1 MTNIGRKMAKRSKN
15 ASGAIVSKIPL
26 PASDTPL
33 VIDLPD
39 GQKIVIGK
47 MSRGSIVEVA
57 TWRGTGRPDSRTN
70 RLILGVGS
78 TQAEGDTPT
87 PTPETSS
94 KVSNRWLEAKTFIA
108 KFDFQPI
115 VSTIKGLKS
124 NVNKQIAV
132 VRKNDNEEFSSDV
145 DIEEWLKKI
154 KGRTESKLNA
164 ANKSPKRTTSTQN
177 KAKKTGA
184 KKRKTS
190 K

>member
-1 MTNIGRKMAKRSKN
+1 MAKKNQN

-78 TQAEGDTPT
+78 TQAEGDAPA
-87 PTPETSS
+87 PTPEASS
-94 KVSNRWLEAKTFIA
+94 KANNKWLEAKALIT
-108 KFDFQPI
+108 KFDLKPVI
-115 VSTIKGLKS
+115 SAIRGLKS

-164 ANKSPKRTTSTQN
+164 ANKSPKRSTTSQN
-177 KAKKTGA
+177 KAKKPGA
-184 KKRKTS
+184 KKRKTT

>member
-1 MTNIGRKMAKRSKN
+1 MAKKNQN

-78 TQAEGDTPT
+78 TQAEGDAPA
-87 PTPETSS
+87 PTPEASS
-94 KVSNRWLEAKTFIA
+94 KVNNKWLEAKALMT
-108 KFDFQPI
+108 KFDLKPVI
-115 VSTIKGLKS
+115 SAIRGLKS

-164 ANKSPKRTTSTQN
+164 ANKSPKRSTTSQN
-177 KAKKTGA
+177 KAKKPGA
-184 KKRKTS
+184 KKRKTT

>member
-1 MTNIGRKMAKRSKN
+1 MAKKNQN

-78 TQAEGDTPT
+78 TQAEGDAPA
-87 PTPETSS
+87 PA
-94 KVSNRWLEAKTFIA
+94 VGRWAPRPSRPRHRRPRSAGRRRRSWSRGCPAPPAPSRRRRAPAAAATERVPALRVRRCRGRSGRPAG
-108 KFDFQPI
+108 PRPGPGR
-115 VSTIKGLKS
+115 STALIH
-124 NVNKQIAV
+124 
-132 VRKNDNEEFSSDV
+132 
-145 DIEEWLKKI
+145 
-154 KGRTESKLNA
+154 
-164 ANKSPKRTTSTQN
+164 P
-177 KAKKTGA
+177 
-184 KKRKTS
+184 
-190 K
+190 

>member
-1 MTNIGRKMAKRSKN
+1 MAKKNQN

-78 TQAEGDTPT
+78 TQAEGDAPA
-87 PTPETSS
+87 PTPEASS
-94 KVSNRWLEAKTFIA
+94 KVNNKWLEAKALMT
-108 KFDFQPI
+108 KFDLKPVI
-115 VSTIKGLKS
+115 SAIRGLKS

-164 ANKSPKRTTSTQN
+164 ANKSPKRSTISQN
-177 KAKKTGA
+177 KAKKPGA
-184 KKRKTS
+184 KKRKTT

>member
-1 MTNIGRKMAKRSKN
+1 MAKKNQN

-78 TQAEGDTPT
+78 TQAEGDAPA
-87 PTPETSS
+87 PTPEASS
-94 KVSNRWLEAKTFIA
+94 KVNNKWLEAKALMT
-108 KFDFQPI
+108 KFDLKPVI
-115 VSTIKGLKS
+115 SAIRGLKS

-164 ANKSPKRTTSTQN
+164 ANKSPKRSTTSQN
-177 KAKKTGA
+177 KAKKPGA
-184 KKRKTS
+184 KKRKTA

>member
-1 MTNIGRKMAKRSKN
+1 MTNLGRKMAKRNQN
-15 ASGAIVSKIPL
+15 ASEAIVSKIPL

-47 MSRGSIVEVA
+47 MSRGSIIEVA

-78 TQAEGDTPT
+78 TQAESDPSV
-87 PTPETSS
+87 PTPETTS
-94 KVSNRWLEAKTFIA
+94 KVSNKWLEAKALIT
-108 KFDFQPI
+108 KLDMKPI
-115 VSTIKGLKS
+115 MNFIKGLKS

-154 KGRTESKLNA
+154 NGRSESKFNA
-164 ANKSPKRTTSTQN
+164 AIKSPKKSTPSQN
-177 KAKKTGA
+177 KPKKA
-184 KKRKTS
+184 ASKKRKTG

>member
-1 MTNIGRKMAKRSKN
+1 MAKKNQN

-78 TQAEGDTPT
+78 TQAEGDAPA
-87 PTPETSS
+87 PTPEASS
-94 KVSNRWLEAKTFIA
+94 KVNNKWLEAKTLMT
-108 KFDFQPI
+108 KFDLKPVI
-115 VSTIKGLKS
+115 SAIRGLKS

-164 ANKSPKRTTSTQN
+164 ANKSPKRSTTSQN
-177 KAKKTGA
+177 KAKKPGA
-184 KKRKTS
+184 KKRKTT

>member
-1 MTNIGRKMAKRSKN
+1 MAKRSKN

-94 KVSNRWLEAKTFIA
+94 KVSNKWLEAKTFIA

>member
-1 MTNIGRKMAKRSKN
+1 MAKRSKN

-94 KVSNRWLEAKTFIA
+94 KVSNKWLEAKTFIA

-164 ANKSPKRTTSTQN
+164 GNKSPKRTTSTQN

>member
-1 MTNIGRKMAKRSKN
+1 MTNIGRKMAKKNQN

-78 TQAEGDTPT
+78 TQAEGDAPA
-87 PTPETSS
+87 PTPEASS
-94 KVSNRWLEAKTFIA
+94 KVNNKWLEAKSLMT
-108 KFDFQPI
+108 KFDLKPVI
-115 VSTIKGLKS
+115 SAIRGLKS

-164 ANKSPKRTTSTQN
+164 ANKSPKRSTTSQN
-177 KAKKTGA
+177 KAKKPGA
-184 KKRKTS
+184 KKRKTT

>member
-1 MTNIGRKMAKRSKN
+1 MAKRSKN

>member
-1 MTNIGRKMAKRSKN
+1 MAKKNQN

-47 MSRGSIVEVA
+47 MSKGSIVEVA

-78 TQAEGDTPT
+78 TPAEGDTPS

-94 KVSNRWLEAKTFIA
+94 KINNKWLEAKVLIT
-108 KFDFQPI
+108 KFDLKPVI
-115 VSTIKGLKS
+115 SAIKGLKS

-154 KGRTESKLNA
+154 KGRTESKLNT
-164 ANKSPKRTTSTQN
+164 ANKRPKRSTTAQN
-177 KAKKTGA
+177 KTKKPGA
-184 KKRKTS
+184 KKHKTT

>member
-1 MTNIGRKMAKRSKN
+1 MTNIGRKMAKRNQN

-94 KVSNRWLEAKTFIA
+94 KVSNKWLEAKAFIA

-115 VSTIKGLKS
+115 ISTIKGLKS

-164 ANKSPKRTTSTQN
+164 ANKRPKRTTSTQN

>member
-1 MTNIGRKMAKRSKN
+1 MAKKN
-15 ASGAIVSKIPL
+15 QNTSGAIVSKIPL

-78 TQAEGDTPT
+78 TQAEGDAPA
-87 PTPETSS
+87 PTPEASS
-94 KVSNRWLEAKTFIA
+94 KVNNKWLEAKALMT
-108 KFDFQPI
+108 KFDLKPVI
-115 VSTIKGLKS
+115 SAIRGLKS

-164 ANKSPKRTTSTQN
+164 ANKSPKRSTTSQN
-177 KAKKTGA
+177 KAKKPGA
-184 KKRKTS
+184 KKRKTA

>member
-1 MTNIGRKMAKRSKN
+1 MAKRSKN

-94 KVSNRWLEAKTFIA
+94 KVSNKWLEAKTFIA

-177 KAKKTGA
+177 KAKKTRA

>member
-1 MTNIGRKMAKRSKN
+1 MAKRSKN

-87 PTPETSS
+87 PTPKTSS
-94 KVSNRWLEAKTFIA
+94 KVSNKWLEAKTFIA